1 MNSEFSVAVHTLVFL
16 NHMGTTLSSEELAKN
31 VCTNPARIRKIMAK
45 LKKAGLV
52 DTKEGIDGGY
62 HFILDPAAVT
72 LRQISEA
79 LDMRFVSA
87 NWQSGDTDMKCLI
100 ASGMAAIMDDIYG
113 QLDELCRTHW
123 TASPFKK
130 SKIIFLARGFRKFH
144 KQRICSMVTAQSGF
158 SFSLATKEL
167 LA

>member
-72 LRQISEA
+72 LRQIGEA

-113 QLDELCRTHW
+113 QLDELCRTHLDSI
-123 TASPFKK
+123 TIQ
-130 SKIIFLARGFRKFH
+130 KIEDHIFGQGSQK
-144 KQRICSMVTAQSGF
+144 IP
-158 SFSLATKEL
+158 
-167 LA
+167 

>member
-1 MNSEFSVAVHTLVFL
+1 
-16 NHMGTTLSSEELAKN
+16 
-31 VCTNPARIRKIMAK
+31 MAK

-72 LRQISEA
+72 LRQLSEA

-87 NWQSGDTDMKCLI
+87 TWQSGDTDMKCLI

-113 QLDELCRTHW
+113 QLDELCRTHLDSI
-123 TASPFKK
+123 TIQ
-130 SKIIFLARGFRKFH
+130 KIEDHIFGQGFQK
-144 KQRICSMVTAQSGF
+144 IP
-158 SFSLATKEL
+158 
-167 LA
+167 